1 MKKILTLI
9 LVILFSLNILACG
22 NKGDSGKKEV
32 SENKTAKTEV
42 KREIKSTDITPE
54 ELNKLIPIARQFQL
68 NESQLRD
75 IVVIIKSIGCEN
87 LDNLD
92 MSGLSF
98 PFKSGTLSQ
107 DALDSVPDFKLIIRS
122 PKGYWFDKYSLG
134 NRDNMDV
141 DFYLN
146 PQKQIREIKCHVSRI
161 SYVLFKNGV
170 KSKLNINDFLSSDE
184 NIKALE
190 NNLIALVKKT
200 KLFSNSS
207 NELKKLEVSLYYP
220 ELKGEEIIYY
230 GEGKVEYLTK
240 YYGGKNT
247 NFADIHDI
255 YCNGQRKL
263 FILDDDI
270 SNIPTLIYDDD
281 NGKSCKEHLL
291 SLTNSSPAPNNIDK
305 QTNSNNPATKM
316 TPNINNSQTPVSVNS
331 QSSVPPISE
340 NAIASVK
347 HSSADNEDGYNHS
360 GALTTDGDTKTCWAE
375 GVPGFGIGEHI
386 TYYFNGNYKVSGLN
400 IWTGHQK
407 TEDLFYKNARP
418 TAIRVIGSDGS
429 NVIYP
434 LNDVMGMQRV
444 TFNSPITINNI
455 KLVVEK
461 VAPGNKYEDTC
472 IAEVN
477 FF

>member
-1 MKKILTLI
+1 
-9 LVILFSLNILACG
+9 
-22 NKGDSGKKEV
+22 
-32 SENKTAKTEV
+32 
-42 KREIKSTDITPE
+42 
-54 ELNKLIPIARQFQL
+54 
-68 NESQLRD
+68 
-75 IVVIIKSIGCEN
+75 
-87 LDNLD
+87 
-92 MSGLSF
+92 
-98 PFKSGTLSQ
+98 
-107 DALDSVPDFKLIIRS
+107 
-122 PKGYWFDKYSLG
+122 
-134 NRDNMDV
+134 
-141 DFYLN
+141 
-146 PQKQIREIKCHVSRI
+146 
-161 SYVLFKNGV
+161 VLFKNGV
-170 KSKLNINDFLSSDE
+170 NSKLNSNAFLSSDE

-207 NELKKLEVSLYYP
+207 NELKKLEVSYYSP
-220 ELKGEEIIYY
+220 TLRGEEIIYS
-230 GEGKVEYLTK
+230 GKGRVEYLTK

-247 NFADIHDI
+247 NYADIHNI

-291 SLTNSSPAPNNIDK
+291 SLTSSSPVPNNIEK
-305 QTNSNNPATKM
+305 QTNSNSPATKM

-331 QSSVPPISE
+331 QSSIPPISV

-360 GALTTDGDTKTCWAE
+360 GALTTDGDIKTCWAE
-375 GVPGFGIGEHI
+375 GVPGLGINENI

-418 TAIRVIGSDGS
+418 IAIRIIGSDGS

-434 LNDVMGMQRV
+434 LNDAMGMQRV
-444 TFNSPITINNI
+444 TFNNPITVNNI